1 MNKKE
6 TLRILEFDKI
16 LKTIAAFAHSEISEQ
31 AVLNILPLKEREKI
45 VKRFG
50 QAEEIRGLSRMGI
63 PLRLAPFQ
71 DILPILEK
79 VKPEGAVLDPRE
91 LVLFMP
97 VLRTMSVISSQL
109 RFRTDLPL
117 LKDLTAVLTGFPDIL
132 APMEQ
137 SLDSEGNILDTA
149 SHLLSELRA
158 KKRNLTA
165 RIRKRLEEIVRD
177 ERIAIFLQ
185 DDFVTQRGGRWVI
198 PVRMDSKGQVAGVVH
213 DVSNS
218 GETAFMEPLE
228 IIGLANELENLV
240 AEEKVEEIRILR
252 EICGWI
258 REDSG
263 EIESQFTVLVYLD
276 LLNCIAQFAETMEAQ
291 VPLIDDG
298 PGVRLKGARHPILLL
313 LRKDGGVSEVVPLDV
328 ALGGKDA
335 VMVITGPNAGGKTIS
350 IKTVGLLQLMAL
362 SGIPVPCDA
371 TSSFPLIHDLLV
383 DLGDEQS
390 IESSMSTFSAHVSN
404 IAEILRKADSRTLVL
419 IDEMGT
425 GTEPV
430 QGAAIACS
438 VLRELQQKG
447 ALVFA
452 TTHLT
457 EIAGFVH
464 KTAGM
469 VNAAMEFD
477 QETLTPLYRLKPGEP
492 GQSHAL
498 DIARRYGLPDSVI
511 EFAKGMLGRMDTEFH
526 SLLAELREKRRR
538 HEEMLRSL
546 ALKEKEL
553 EEKARVM
560 AERQA
565 AAELQNREALERA
578 YGDARDIIA
587 SARRDT
593 RAVLEEAR
601 REKSRTALKKLEEA
615 EKQVEE
621 KLREFHP
628 ESTVS
633 IDEIREGDTVFV
645 RSIGYDASVLK
656 IDRRQKRLRVM
667 AGVMDIEVPVSDI
680 SPKKGKAAQPSK
692 KAARRPVS
700 AEETVPSE
708 LKLLGMRVDAAL
720 TRLEK
725 FLNHA
730 SLEGLREVRIIHGI
744 GTGALLA
751 AVREH
756 LDGHPLVG
764 QFRAGE
770 QYEGGNGATIVTL
783 R

>member
-1 MNKKE
+1 MNKRE

-16 LKTIAAFAHSEISEQ
+16 LKTIAGFANSGISEKK
-31 AVLNILPLKEREKI
+31 VLRIVPLTARDEIKI
-45 VKRFG
+45 RFG
-50 QAEEIRGLSRMGI
+50 QVEEIRAMSRKGV
-63 PLRLAPFQ
+63 PLRLSRFE
-71 DILPILEK
+71 DILPVLDK
-79 VKPEGAVLDPRE
+79 VRPEGAVLDPRE
-91 LVLFMP
+91 LVLFVP
-97 VLRTMSVISSQL
+97 VMRIMASVSTQMKY
-109 RFRTDLPL
+109 RTDIPL
-117 LKDLTAVLTGFPDIL
+117 LGEMTAQLTGFPDIL
-132 APMEQ
+132 EPLEQ

-149 SHLLSELRA
+149 SSLLFDLRTR
-158 KKRNLTA
+158 KRNLTA

-177 ERIAIFLQ
+177 GKISVFLQ
-185 DDFVTQRGGRWVI
+185 DDFITQRGGRWVI

-228 IIGLANELENLV
+228 IIGLANELENLT

-258 REDSG
+258 REDS
-263 EIESQFTVLVYLD
+263 EDIESQFDTLVYLD
-276 LLNCIAQFAETMEAQ
+276 LLNCIARFAEIMEAQ
-291 VPLIDDG
+291 VPIVEEG
-298 PGVRLKGARHPILLL
+298 GGIRLFRARHPILMLL
-313 LRKDGGVSEVVPLDV
+313 QKEGSVRDVVPLDV
-328 ALGGKDA
+328 SLGDRDT
-335 VMVITGPNAGGKTIS
+335 VMVITGPNAGGKTIA
-350 IKTVGLLQLMAL
+350 IKTVGLLHLMAL
-362 SGIPVPCDA
+362 SGIPVPA
-371 TSSFPLIHDLLV
+371 GSTSSFPLISELLV

-404 IAEILRKADSRTLVL
+404 IAGILRRADSRTLVL

-464 KTAGM
+464 KTQGM

-477 QETLTPLYRLKPGEP
+477 QETLSPLYLLKTGEP

-498 DIARRYGLPDSVI
+498 DIARRYGLPDTVI

-526 SLLAELREKRRR
+526 SLLAELKEKRQR
-538 HEEMLRSL
+538 HEEILENL
-546 ALKEKEL
+546 ASREKEVA
-553 EEKARVM
+553 EKARM
-560 AERQA
+560 MDERQA
-565 AAELQNREALERA
+565 TAELQKREALEKA
-578 YGDARDIIA
+578 YLEAREIIA
-587 SARRDT
+587 AARRET
-593 RAVLEEAR
+593 RAVLEEAK
-601 REKSRTALKKLEEA
+601 REKSRTALKQLEEA

-628 ESTVS
+628 ETAMS
-633 IDEIREGDTVFV
+633 IDAIREGDTVFV
-645 RSIGYDASVLK
+645 RSIGYDASVIK
-656 IDRRQKRLRVM
+656 IDKGRNRLRVK
-667 AGVMDIEVPVSDI
+667 AGVMEIEVPVSDI
-680 SPKKGKAAQPSK
+680 SPKKGKAAQPTK
-692 KAARRPVS
+692 KRARSMAPV
-700 AEETVPSE
+700 EEAVPAE

-720 TRLEK
+720 KQLET

-730 SLEGLREVRIIHGI
+730 SLEGLKEVRIIHGI

-756 LDGHPLVG
+756 VDGHPLVSE
-764 QFRAGE
+764 FRPGE
-770 QYEGGNGATIVTL
+770 QHEGGNGATIVTL